1 MLSKQ
6 PVNWGLL
13 LLRGMAGGGREKSE
27 FKEICVLES

>member
-6 PVNWGLL
+6 PVNWSVL

-27 FKEICVLES
+27 FKEIYILES